1 MTTPRKILNQFV
13 TDHLG
18 DVLRA
23 GGLRKNRDR
32 WVLVED
38 GNIAGI
44 EFHANRYNCP
54 ANIQFCPNMYTIC
67 AAFLRMEGRE
77 PDPSMG
83 SINAAFDMPLSTIV
97 ACSFDWWRLKP
108 GVNDLQLADELRP
121 LIQTHAIPYMQSHVT
136 NVQLLDALTSGE
148 GFLGGDWVSRRH
160 SRAVLLGELG
170 RTREFLELMDELERT
185 ENRPLTHPKL
195 RARYGS
201 PTH

>member
-13 TDHLG
+13 ADHLG

-32 WVLVED
+32 WVWVED

-54 ANIQFCPNMYTIC
+54 KNIQFCPNMYTIC

-83 SINAAFDMPLSTIV
+83 SINAAFSMPLVLCPVSSVTYRIRRIWTAHV
-97 ACSFDWWRLKP
+97 A
-108 GVNDLQLADELRP
+108 RP
-121 LIQTHAIPYMQSHVT
+121 
-136 NVQLLDALTSGE
+136 TSP
-148 GFLGGDWVSRRH
+148 
-160 SRAVLLGELG
+160 AV
-170 RTREFLELMDELERT
+170 
-185 ENRPLTHPKL
+185 
-195 RARYGS
+195 A
-201 PTH
+201 